1 MHPQTRPSPGTV
13 SAFCYLPH
21 LTTSVV
27 VLIIVLIFATVL
39 VVAGYGPSTIT
50 ASVLGIGVVAIEIA
64 RRLAMIEIASVKAIV
79 TSPGLAR

>member
-21 LTTSVV
+21 L